1 MKVCMLQMD
10 EETTD
15 VSQPGTS
22 SGTSNFE
29 TEKEKF
35 YKRKFNEMKEKESVL
50 QKKLDEYEATKKPK
64 IEEFQDQLLE
74 NENFLNSVKRRL
86 THQRKNHPWKIN
98 ATVKKII
105 SEANGFLKE
114 DIMDLLTK
122 ISGQNWP
129 DEVLSCL
136 DYNTGRDNLGI
147 V

>member
-1 MKVCMLQMD
+1 M
-10 EETTD
+10 
-15 VSQPGTS
+15 
-22 SGTSNFE
+22 
-29 TEKEKF
+29 
-35 YKRKFNEMKEKESVL
+35 
-50 QKKLDEYEATKKPK
+50 
-64 IEEFQDQLLE
+64 I
-74 NENFLNSVKRRL
+74 FLCVFIP
-86 THQRKNHPWKIN
+86 QFINHPWKIN